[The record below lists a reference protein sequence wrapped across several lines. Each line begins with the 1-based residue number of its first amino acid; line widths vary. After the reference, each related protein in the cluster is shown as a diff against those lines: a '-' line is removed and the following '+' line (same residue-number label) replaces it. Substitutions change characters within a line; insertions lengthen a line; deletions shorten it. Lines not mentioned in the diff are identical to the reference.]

1 MQAISNISIKDRLT
15 AAQPTKAKLS
25 LAPAPERRLLNRELS
40 LIEFF
45 RQVLEEAHDRRNPLL
60 ERLRFLTIFT
70 SIVDE
75 FFMVRVSGLKEEVE
89 QGWFEPS
96 LDGMTAVEQLT
107 EIRSRLYP
115 MAVEQMRCL
124 NEEILPELATQGIAV
139 ATYNSLTKQQ
149 RDEADEYFARHVC
162 PVLTL
167 LDLDPAHPF
176 PYISG
181 LSLNLGIMVKAS
193 ESDDEEG
200 SFVRLKVPQVLPGLV
215 QIGDET
221 KYTFLS
227 EVIKA
232 NLGSLFPGLP
242 VQHAHTLRVTR
253 DADIDIREDE
263 ADDLLRALQQELRK
277 R

>member
-1 MQAISNISIKDRLT
+1 
-15 AAQPTKAKLS
+15 
-25 LAPAPERRLLNRELS
+25 
-40 LIEFF
+40 
-45 RQVLEEAHDRRNPLL
+45 
-60 ERLRFLTIFT
+60 
-70 SIVDE
+70 
-75 FFMVRVSGLKEEVE
+75 MVRVSGLKEEVE

-149 RDEADEYFARHVC
+149 RDEADEYFARHVY
-162 PVLTL
+162 PVLTPL
-167 LDLDPAHPF
+167 GVDPAHPF

-221 KYTFLS
+221 KYTFC
-227 EVIKA
+227 
-232 NLGSLFPGLP
+232 
-242 VQHAHTLRVTR
+242 
-253 DADIDIREDE
+253 IRSF
-263 ADDLLRALQQELRK
+263 RICV
-277 R
+277 